1 MEEEDEVA
9 AWFARES
16 TAGRRG
22 ERSPNALCFICIVM
36 PIVIHVN
43 GSAVVVERD
52 LFILQTNGSNGF
64 ISATIWSAGSGS
76 RSRFKLIRISRVGL
90 QG

>member
-1 MEEEDEVA
+1 MDRILVPLYKHVLDTYQSGDYSSS
-9 AWFARES
+9 RPT
-16 TAGRRG
+16 TAVG
-22 ERSPNALCFICIVM
+22 L
-36 PIVIHVN
+36 
-43 GSAVVVERD
+43 VVVERD

-64 ISATIWSAGSGS
+64 ISASIWSAGSGF